1 MKSLSKTKICY
12 IGIGI
17 ILFIVLV
24 YFSGSFYEQYKS
36 SIKEDEA
43 FMRITIM
50 VLSSLVTVLA
60 MIVALFKEDIRGIF
74 IKPKLDLNKEN
85 KLNEVTQ
92 RTGQN
97 NVEAMSYHYTTFVH
111 NTGNIPAKEVEVY
124 LTSLKHKKNSEQ
136 NYKEIEI
143 DSIPLTWKNSES
155 KQIMIPRNSRKS
167 LILFQILPPSDVSTP
182 DQPPPNA
189 SNQSQIQIG
198 TNKYSVDVENAEWNV
213 LFSIYA
219 DNAKPINIRLTISW
233 NGKCE
238 SRLTEMNTQ
247 ISVKEEIKYV

>member
-233 NGKCE
+233 NGKWE

>member
-43 FMRITIM
+43 FMRITIV

-233 NGKCE
+233 NGKWE

>member
-85 KLNEVTQ
+85 KLNDVTQ

-233 NGKCE
+233 NGKWE

>member
-1 MKSLSKTKICY
+1 MKSLSKTKICIV
-12 IGIGI
+12 IGI
-17 ILFIVLV
+17 LLLLVLV
-24 YFSGSFYEQYKS
+24 WFSGSFYEQYKS

-50 VLSSLVTVLA
+50 IISSLVTVLA
-60 MIVALFKEDIRGIF
+60 MIVALFKEDIRGLF

-97 NVEAMSYHYTTFVH
+97 NVEAMNYHYTTFVQ

-136 NYKEIEI
+136 HYKDIEI

-198 TNKYSVDVENAEWNV
+198 TNKYSVDIENADWDV

-233 NGKCE
+233 NGKWE
-238 SRLTEMNTQ
+238 SRLTEMNTHL
-247 ISVKEEIKYV
+247 SVKEEIKYV

>member
-1 MKSLSKTKICY
+1 MKSWSKTKIC
-12 IGIGI
+12 IAAVGI
-17 ILFIVLV
+17 ILLILLI

-50 VLSSLVTVLA
+50 VISSLVTVLA
-60 MIVALFKEDIRGIF
+60 MIVALFKEDIRGLF
-74 IKPKLDLNKEN
+74 IKPKLDLSKDN

-92 RTGQN
+92 RLGQN
-97 NVEAMSYHYTTFVH
+97 NVEAMNYHYTTYVQ

-124 LTSLKHKKNSEQ
+124 LTSLKHKKNNEQ
-136 NYKEIEI
+136 SYKDIEI

-167 LILFQILPPSDVSTP
+167 LILFQVLPPSNVSTP

-198 TNKYSVDVENAEWNV
+198 TNKYSVDVETGEWDV
-213 LFSIYA
+213 VFSIYA
-219 DNAKPINIRLTISW
+219 DNAKPINIHLTINW
-233 NGKCE
+233 NGTWE
-238 SRLTEMNTQ
+238 SRLTEMNTHL
-247 ISVKEEIKYV
+247 SVKEEIKHV

>member
-1 MKSLSKTKICY
+1 VKSLSKTKICY

-233 NGKCE
+233 NGKWE